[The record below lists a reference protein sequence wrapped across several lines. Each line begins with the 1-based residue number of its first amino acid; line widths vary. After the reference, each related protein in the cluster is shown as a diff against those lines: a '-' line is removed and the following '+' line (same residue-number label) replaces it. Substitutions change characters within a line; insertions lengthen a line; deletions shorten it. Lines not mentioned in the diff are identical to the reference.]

1 MGAPSLLLWALLP
14 ATQAANVEKE
24 IEDKVIVFNRAYER
38 NELEEY
44 FSHYADDL
52 TLWFESGRVSLPEY
66 KKSWYQLIENGGGV
80 EKNQVSDLRV
90 QVGPSQ
96 DTAIATYVVDV
107 VTRGADGTRT
117 SERAWETDIW
127 FKREG
132 QWKIVHLHYNSREA
146 P

>member
-1 MGAPSLLLWALLP
+1 MSSPSLLLWALLS
-14 ATQAANVEKE
+14 ASQAANVEKE
-24 IEDKVIVFNRAYER
+24 IEDKVIAFNQAYER
-38 NELEEY
+38 NELDEY

-52 TLWFESGRVSLPEY
+52 TLWFDSGRVNLCEY
-66 KKSWYQLIENGGGV
+66 KKSWYELIAGGGGV
-80 EKNQVSDLRV
+80 EKNEISDLRV
-90 QVGPSQ
+90 QVGPSH

-117 SERAWETDIW
+117 NERAWETDIW